1 MSTPISKDGVDHAL
15 KARRAE
21 QDRISE
27 SLLTLESNTTY
38 QLLDG
43 SALRGGTLVRW
54 SVAKDAAATM
64 WALNDAYRRT
74 MRRAEDVRARRAR
87 VGSQELAELND
98 LLSAPT
104 IEIPSPGSKPLT
116 LLPAPDERI
125 SLDEVVDRMEVAF
138 RQVMEVVEAVDAV
151 WSAAFPRL
159 DEAAAAVK
167 EAHDLAGELGESPAL
182 GSAEDEVR
190 AMREAA
196 LLDPLGATLPT
207 ARLDQVLTAIRARL
221 AALRA
226 AAATMRE
233 YGRRKEL
240 LTTAIA
246 RVAGAEQQAR
256 LAHTEVAVK
265 ILLPATARPQD
276 GAGRLSAELES
287 IDASAEGWSAR
298 ADRLTALE
306 RSAVEAETRAL
317 RRAGALRGLL
327 DRREEL
333 RGRLLASQAKAVRKR
348 LAEDPEASRLYDE
361 ARQLLWTA
369 PCDLNRA
376 AQLVES
382 YSREVNR

>member
-54 SVAKDAAATM
+54 SAAQDAAATM

-74 MRRAEDVRARRAR
+74 MRQAEDVRARRAR
-87 VGSQELAELND
+87 VGSQELAELNE
-98 LLSAPT
+98 LLNAPT
-104 IEIPSPGSKPLT
+104 IEIPSPGSGPLT

-138 RQVMEVVEAVDAV
+138 RRVMEVVEAVDAV

-167 EAHDLAGELGESPAL
+167 EAYDLAAELGESPGL
-182 GSAEDEVR
+182 GGAEDEVR

-196 LLDPLGATLPT
+196 LLDPLGTTLPA
-207 ARLDQVLTAIRARL
+207 ARLDQVLAALRTRL
-221 AALRA
+221 TALRA
-226 AAATMRE
+226 AVATMRE

-240 LTTAIA
+240 LTSVIA
-246 RVAGAEQQAR
+246 KVAGAEQQAR

-265 ILLPATARPQD
+265 ILLPPTARPQD

-306 RSAVEAETRAL
+306 RSAAEAETQAL

-327 DRREEL
+327 GRREEL

-376 AQLVES
+376 AQLVER